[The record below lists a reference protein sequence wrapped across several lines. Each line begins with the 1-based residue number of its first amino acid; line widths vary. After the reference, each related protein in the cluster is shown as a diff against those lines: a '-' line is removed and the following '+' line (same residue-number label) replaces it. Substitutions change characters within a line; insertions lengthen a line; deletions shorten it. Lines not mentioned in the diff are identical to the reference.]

1 MLHRCCC
8 CCSYTQRGGG
18 TRAHITEYAR
28 VPSLYDTA
36 TLTRSTMVMIGV
48 YGCNI
53 RGGYCDTA
61 TLTASTTWRVGK
73 RVLGPTG
80 PGQSPPTC
88 ACECMTMKRAAA
100 CTRARACGLTAVLR
114 MMYHGTCHT
123 HVTQL
128 NSWTLP
134 PPHPPLPTPPTHLPQ
149 LHVRERCQRHVQ
161 QQQPVVHERHVL
173 RAALKGVSECN
184 A

>member
-8 CCSYTQRGGG
+8 CCSYTQSGGG

-53 RGGYCDTA
+53 RGGYCNTA
-61 TLTASTTWRVGK
+61 TLTASTTWRMGK
-73 RVLGPTG
+73 HVLGPTG

-100 CTRARACGLTAVLR
+100 CTCGLTAVLR
-114 MMYHGTCHT
+114 MMSAQ
-123 HVTQL
+123 QL
-128 NSWTLP
+128 DTAASPSP
-134 PPHPPLPTPPTHLPQ
+134 PPHNTNAPATASRQGTLPATRSAAATRRSRTP
-149 LHVRERCQRHVQ
+149 
-161 QQQPVVHERHVL
+161 
-173 RAALKGVSECN
+173 RAAGR
-184 A
+184 AQGRI